1 MSCDNDSLVRLM
13 LQRRNGP
20 GLPGLGLATAR
31 QYARYL
37 RRLGRLLQG
46 RRGGSSSN
54 IALPDYMW
62 LLQPRAVAACIEA
75 GRGRAGYYS
84 ACYAAL
90 FSLCLEGEHAAALAL
105 YKERAALA
113 NAPLVSERSALAN
126 RRSARQQRGW
136 CSAAEVQGIRDYW
149 RARAC
154 EGAPLAVLQAYSAVC
169 CYTLLP
175 PVRGDWGTVVVV
187 LRVKDSA
194 AANWLVDGGVNAQ
207 GGLHTG
213 TDGSAAGTAPT
224 PLMAVTWRRFKTAK
238 FGLAPA
244 QQLLSEEL
252 KGAIRTLVAAT
263 RAAA

>member
-20 GLPGLGLATAR
+20 GLPGLGAATAM

-37 RRLGRLLQG
+37 RRLGRLVQG
-46 RRGGSSSN
+46 RRGSSSSSL
-54 IALPDYMW
+54 ALPDYEW

-90 FSLCLEGEHAAALAL
+90 FSLCEEGEHAAALAL

-113 NAPLVSERSALAN
+113 NAPLASERSALAN
-126 RRSARQQRGW
+126 RRSARQQRAW

-154 EGAPLAVLQAYSAVC
+154 EGAPLAVLQAYCAVC

-175 PVRGDWGTVVVV
+175 PVRGDWGTVVTVV
-187 LRVKDSA
+187 VRRVENSA
-194 AANWLVDGGVNAQ
+194 AANWLVDGGMNA
-207 GGLHTG
+207 
-213 TDGSAAGTAPT
+213 
-224 PLMAVTWRRFKTAK
+224 
-238 FGLAPA
+238 
-244 QQLLSEEL
+244 
-252 KGAIRTLVAAT
+252 
-263 RAAA
+263 